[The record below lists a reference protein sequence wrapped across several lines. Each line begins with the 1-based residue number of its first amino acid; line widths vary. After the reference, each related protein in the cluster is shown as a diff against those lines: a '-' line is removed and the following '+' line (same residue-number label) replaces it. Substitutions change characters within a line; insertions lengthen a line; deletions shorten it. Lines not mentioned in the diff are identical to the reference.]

1 MKNFT
6 LKLCL
11 VAMTML
17 TAGAFQQRAM
27 AQDFLG
33 IFEKITD
40 KNFDDFMANWIAW
53 SANEAA
59 LAKNE
64 AMNELTNQ
72 VVADL
77 SEGSFYIKN
86 YNENSK
92 YTVFQCDLPVT
103 KHSGELGNRKPQTD
117 KFKEDEVES
126 TSIRPFAETGKPI
139 LYLNNEIAVLLSK
152 YIQSDR
158 SGKRTEKLKEYF
170 NVVPD
175 SGGYHFC
182 SVPYV
187 AGFDVFA
194 DCVVV
199 DCRVGWGNGSSI
211 KYIPQT
217 KYNKAETISEWMR

>member
-6 LKLCL
+6 FKICL

-17 TAGAFQQRAM
+17 MTSAFQQRAM

-33 IFEKITD
+33 AFEKITD
-40 KNFDDFMANWIAW
+40 KNFDAFMESWLIW

-72 VVADL
+72 VVSDL
-77 SEGSFYIKN
+77 SEGSGYVER

-92 YTVFQCDLPVT
+92 YTVLQCDLSIR
-103 KHSGELGNRKPQTD
+103 KHSGELGNRRPQTD
-117 KFKEDEVES
+117 KYKEDEVES

-139 LYLNNEIAVLLSK
+139 LYLNNEMAMLLIQ
-152 YIQSDR
+152 YVQSDR
-158 SGKRTEKLKEYF
+158 SGKRLEKLKKHF

-175 SGGYHFC
+175 GGGYHFC

-187 AGFDVFA
+187 SGFDIFS

-199 DCRVGWGNGSSI
+199 DCREGWGNGSSI

>member
-1 MKNFT
+1 MKHFT
-6 LKLCL
+6 LKLYL
-11 VAMTML
+11 MAMAML
-17 TAGAFQQRAM
+17 MTSAFQQRAM

-33 IFEKITD
+33 NFEKITD
-40 KNFDDFMANWIAW
+40 KNFDAFMANWIAW
-53 SANEAA
+53 SAKEAEI
-59 LAKNE
+59 AKNE

-72 VVADL
+72 AVADL
-77 SEGSFYIKN
+77 SKGNGYVER

-92 YTVFQCDLPVT
+92 YTVLQCDLPVT
-103 KHSGELGNRKPQTD
+103 KHSGELGNRRPQTD
-117 KFKEDEVES
+117 KYKADEVES
-126 TSIRPFAETGKPI
+126 TSIRPYADTGKPI
-139 LYLNNEIAVLLSK
+139 LYLNNDMAMLLIQ

-158 SGKRTEKLKEYF
+158 SGKRLEKLKEYF

-175 SGGYHFC
+175 GGGYHFC

-187 AGFDVFA
+187 SGFDIFS